1 MLFKDVENMARLQE
15 DIVKTFKSMMIENEV
30 CQCLTSYTQYNDSG
44 SYLGGT
50 IKCVQYRKKEK
61 IHNSK

>member
-44 SYLGGT
+44 SILRWHHQ
-50 IKCVQYRKKEK
+50 IRAIQEK
-61 IHNSK
+61 GEDS